1 MKIAFN
7 PSTANAL
14 TTISS
19 ANQHDIIFDLKGR
32 NIFARGVKFF
42 GTDTQ
47 VNVID
52 NLTSNDSKSA
62 LSANMGRYLNLI
74 KTPYNNTSTPSSAP
88 SAYNIEICP
97 ITSVWYSSLSIPDGG
112 GGLLIRGNTGT
123 AFNLWLHDTSNVWY
137 KQTASGAWKKM
148 DAGNADTASKFQT
161 ARTIN
166 GTSFDGSSNIVTSY
180 WGTSRNIT
188 IGNTTKSVNGS
199 TNISWSLSELGAAS
213 SGHNHDGRYVYNYGG
228 SDCKDAGLGN
238 NYMGMTTSSG
248 IDSNWWHVL
257 SAGWNGEYRWNS
269 QIGFPTQNRNGF
281 YYRSGKD
288 DNTGWGSWVKL
299 IDINNYAGILDSRYY
314 TESEVNNLLNK
325 KLDRV
330 NLTTGTWNPRGYN
343 LAADYHYNGG
353 DMSLSE
359 SDGKMHV
366 SIDGKFWQNEGQ
378 YRVLDTSDLN
388 GVYNTLTINQYLSTT
403 DTTWWPL
410 IWGGSVHNNTNNST
424 GAVYKSYSALTWQ
437 TSSQTLYTTKLRTT
451 GIIFPDIGNEATS
464 GKISWNGST
473 DGADIYYQTTTS
485 DQGNLVLNVRDDNN
499 CYIRLALN
507 GTFKSYFD
515 VANSYWSGK
524 SNLANKWATARTF
537 KIGNSAKTVD
547 GSSDISWTLSEIGVQ
562 NTWRQVNVNGTSIG
576 SATLNLVSGNYI
588 GVSNDNG
595 KVTFNL
601 IGSTTTANQAIL
613 SNGTANQWKLQT
625 LNIDNW
631 NNAWNWIS
639 SITTADTDKVINKWN
654 EILNFLAGI
663 DSSNK
668 LNTLLNSKLSITQIA
683 AKSDISTL
691 KNNAIYWVD
700 TKNNASGLTNGPFTN
715 SPFAML
721 SITNY
726 NAGTFSYRSRLAF
739 NDLGE
744 IKVAKCHSESSQ
756 NWTDTWYNILTS
768 NNSGISGSTIKIN
781 GTSITVNSSTDADN
795 KYVKKAGDTMTGA
808 LNFGAA
814 FQINNLRVIDNE
826 PSTSSHKLVLGYSGF
841 NKAEWF
847 EYGGTWNF
855 YKTSNTQT
863 LLVQLGVTSTFNGQ
877 VSINSSNFG
886 ALSVKRNDT
895 SNGASIRYSG
905 SSNVYGYIGF
915 NAAAKDKQALRW
927 SSDTSKVYTILD
939 TSSTYINDKTITING
954 VSTTWSD
961 HTYNFSGTTFVSGN
975 SYNGEHNA
983 NSITYNGHF
992 YYTSNGPATNLGAT
1006 TNDGAIY
1013 SQAFNDNWVGQIAQ
1027 DYRNGRLFVRGK
1039 NNGTWQNWLKI
1050 LDTGTTYVSNNEGYI
1065 NGTKITQVSN
1075 ATNAANSDTVDNE
1088 HASAFT
1094 RIVGRQSIYTSGTA
1108 PYNYILLFRIANKS
1122 SYSTV
1127 DCEIDLRTRFHTAKI
1142 EIRISTNQ
1150 YPYNSEGSSISIVKK
1165 VISGRSCRL
1174 WVLSTVQ
1181 TSDYNYYDVYYE
1193 SGAWNSGSYDI
1204 TLRGS
1209 NGTIV
1214 FEHKGTNLSSLPSN
1228 VSEVTNQWISWND
1241 IAGKPG
1247 TFTPASHNHDGTY
1260 LRLSGADTMVGA
1272 LKLANN
1278 TWNLIGDDV
1287 KVGDHNVSG
1296 GLGILGANG
1305 NTRVDFCQ
1313 YGNASNYKSITF
1325 DGTTLYLNGT
1335 SYNAE
1340 RLLGYSLNISDMQKP
1355 FGKIPV
1361 IDTNGVTELGR
1372 YIDFHYDNTTNSDY
1386 STRLQVQ
1393 GNYSNVVNLP
1403 TASGTLALTS
1413 QIPTALKSPYSLI
1426 IQTNGTTLGS
1436 YDGSAA
1442 KTWNITYSNVGA
1454 AAANHNHTSLS
1465 GVTRINFATES
1476 TDSCYIGTTVIDSAT
1491 HLDFYLSDD
1500 ANQESYRW
1508 IFGDCTAI
1516 GTKTIMELLPTNN
1529 ANTALKLYGSYVA
1542 TQSWAS
1548 SQYVTSLGTSGRNLT
1563 WTKNGTTN
1571 NITVP
1576 FATYSSALKSTGDDG
1591 NWYNWVYWNGSY
1603 FWLKAGT
1610 SIYNNNTAT
1619 LKTAVDYS
1627 TMSSYLID
1635 NGIHN
1640 ETASG
1645 TTANASNAGMLYGS
1659 GMYMTKTYSDSTMPT
1674 SYGNVINVAGTGSGQ
1689 LLLGWS
1695 GSDSTTG
1702 NIYYRSHRDTNSG
1715 GWGSWRRLLYSDES
1729 IKNPNPIK
1737 FRDING
1743 NSVSYDG
1750 SSTVDLTAGT
1760 YIAKLPYGFS
1770 SWSSGVGWGNTT
1782 GTSFASWNDS
1792 TGGSIDFRRDNPS
1805 SGKMSIK
1812 VDGRVYVNEGL
1823 NPVLSSSYD
1832 NGFWGIR
1839 TPDGGNNWIR
1849 TPDAGLIP
1857 YVSGGAGSGHSSLG
1871 TSSWYFSTAYIDKV
1885 YGSLVGNADTV
1896 DGYHA
1901 SDLFTALSN
1910 SNNGITMTIGGTTRS
1925 ISNIKVGS
1933 ASVLSKNS
1941 VFNDSNTGNLSYFD
1955 GYISNTSNSAAWS
1968 APLEGWCQIIHND
1981 LSVTNYWTEL
1991 AFPVNDVHGLAWR
2004 QRRDTQFY
2012 GWYRIL
2018 DSNNYNNYVPTK
2030 TGTGAS
2036 GTWGINISGTAA
2048 NADKLGG
2055 YSASGLFTTLS
2066 NSNYGVSLTIGGTT
2080 KSISNISV
2088 NYAKSASNADL
2099 LDGYHASNFASSS
2112 HNHDGRYA
2120 ISENYGG
2127 FIRTG
2132 RLPISGFYQ
2141 SYESTS
2147 GGNAPWTSWV
2157 HLINCQHSNTSNN
2170 YALQIAASFYDN
2182 NTFKIRVT
2190 NNNIDNTWRDII
2202 HSGNIASQS
2211 VSYADNAGTVDGYH
2225 VNDPSI
2231 SSTRGQP
2238 FGKIPVVYSDGVMEV
2253 GRYLDFHYNNTSNT
2267 DFSTRLCSE
2276 GDYSNYVRL
2285 PSTSG
2290 TLALTSQIP
2299 TIKWAIYSI
2308 SDSTSYSKKA
2318 GNTDFIE
2325 SVSYS
2330 NLSEDTLI
2338 SLKSV
2343 ITSDNSSWLYKTFV
2357 NAVALSSEPV
2367 SLSLHKNEYY
2377 TSQNT
2382 RVAEITLYT
2391 QGKFS
2396 GYLYFLYIA

>member
-199 TNISWSLSELGAAS
+199 
-213 SGHNHDGRYVYNYGG
+213 
-228 SDCKDAGLGN
+228 GN
-238 NYMGMTTSSG
+238 
-248 IDSNWWHVL
+248 
-257 SAGWNGEYRWNS
+257 
-269 QIGFPTQNRNGF
+269 
-281 YYRSGKD
+281 
-288 DNTGWGSWVKL
+288 
-299 IDINNYAGILDSRYY
+299 
-314 TESEVNNLLNK
+314 
-325 KLDRV
+325 
-330 NLTTGTWNPRGYN
+330 
-343 LAADYHYNGG
+343 
-353 DMSLSE
+353 
-359 SDGKMHV
+359 
-366 SIDGKFWQNEGQ
+366 
-378 YRVLDTSDLN
+378 
-388 GVYNTLTINQYLSTT
+388 
-403 DTTWWPL
+403 
-410 IWGGSVHNNTNNST
+410 
-424 GAVYKSYSALTWQ
+424 
-437 TSSQTLYTTKLRTT
+437 
-451 GIIFPDIGNEATS
+451 
-464 GKISWNGST
+464 
-473 DGADIYYQTTTS
+473 
-485 DQGNLVLNVRDDNN
+485 
-499 CYIRLALN
+499 
-507 GTFKSYFD
+507 
-515 VANSYWSGK
+515 
-524 SNLANKWATARTF
+524 
-537 KIGNSAKTVD
+537 
-547 GSSDISWTLSEIGVQ
+547 ISWTLSEIGVQ

-715 SPFAML
+715 NPFAML

-886 ALSVKRNDT
+886 ALSVKRNDD
-895 SNGASIRYSG
+895 SNGASIQFRG
-905 SSNVYGYIGF
+905 NTNIYGYIGF
-915 NAAAKDKQALRW
+915 NNSARDKQLQRW
-927 SSDTSKVYTILD
+927 NSAANTVYTILD
-939 TSSTYINDKTITING
+939 TSSTRISDSVITIND
-954 VSTTWSD
+954 T
-961 HTYNFSGTTFVSGN
+961 
-975 SYNGEHNA
+975 
-983 NSITYNGHF
+983 SIT
-992 YYTSNGPATNLGAT
+992 
-1006 TNDGAIY
+1006 
-1013 SQAFNDNWVGQIAQ
+1013 
-1027 DYRNGRLFVRGK
+1027 
-1039 NNGTWQNWLKI
+1039 
-1050 LDTGTTYVSNNEGYI
+1050 VS
-1065 NGTKITQVSN
+1065 K
-1075 ATNAANSDTVDNE
+1075 SD
-1088 HASAFT
+1088 
-1094 RIVGRQSIYTSGTA
+1094 
-1108 PYNYILLFRIANKS
+1108 
-1122 SYSTV
+1122 
-1127 DCEIDLRTRFHTAKI
+1127 
-1142 EIRISTNQ
+1142 
-1150 YPYNSEGSSISIVKK
+1150 
-1165 VISGRSCRL
+1165 
-1174 WVLSTVQ
+1174 
-1181 TSDYNYYDVYYE
+1181 
-1193 SGAWNSGSYDI
+1193 
-1204 TLRGS
+1204 
-1209 NGTIV
+1209 
-1214 FEHKGTNLSSLPSN
+1214 
-1228 VSEVTNQWISWND
+1228 
-1241 IAGKPG
+1241 
-1247 TFTPASHNHDGTY
+1247 HNHDGRYVRYYTVTSLDCNNLANGFTAARATASNAADGNHSAFLYVSDVGTPFQLQFPDASNFYVYKRYKSSGSWSAWAKLSAGYADHAGY
-1260 LRLSGADTMVGA
+1260 LDKTFTVFGVEYNGSQAKSVIPSNFVSQLSEGTSTVTDGTMLITSYASNNGFADSNAVNIPYKRKAIHLWEYIANKADVRYTRYYNNHDLNIDSFTDQNYIQTAASQGGGWTGTSPSGSHNGKAVLNVHTHTGNYYSQLMLDTAQNRLWMRS
-1272 LKLANN
+1272 ANN
-1278 TWNLIGDDV
+1278 TTTYGNWFKIAYVSDIPTKDSWNYDERYLKLTGGTMAGTAYITWADSGSQSAGTGAQGARGGLKWSGQSDYAWLYAEETAGDNLDLVIKFGDDNSN
-1287 KVGDHNVSG
+1287 GLSIRNVSNVQTTY
-1296 GLGILGANG
+1296 ISANG
-1305 NTRVDFCQ
+1305 IISTGTFK
-1313 YGNASNYKSITF
+1313 GNLDWSYITSKPSF
-1325 DGTTLYLNGT
+1325 YTK
-1335 SYNAE
+1335 AE
-1340 RLLGYSLNISDMQKP
+1340 SD
-1355 FGKIPV
+1355 
-1361 IDTNGVTELGR
+1361 
-1372 YIDFHYDNTTNSDY
+1372 
-1386 STRLQVQ
+1386 
-1393 GNYSNVVNLP
+1393 
-1403 TASGTLALTS
+1403 
-1413 QIPTALKSPYSLI
+1413 
-1426 IQTNGTTLGS
+1426 
-1436 YDGSAA
+1436 A
-1442 KTWNITYSNVGA
+1442 K
-1454 AAANHNHTSLS
+1454 
-1465 GVTRINFATES
+1465 
-1476 TDSCYIGTTVIDSAT
+1476 
-1491 HLDFYLSDD
+1491 
-1500 ANQESYRW
+1500 
-1508 IFGDCTAI
+1508 
-1516 GTKTIMELLPTNN
+1516 
-1529 ANTALKLYGSYVA
+1529 
-1542 TQSWAS
+1542 
-1548 SQYVTSLGTSGRNLT
+1548 YVTSLGTSGRNLT

-1627 TMSSYLID
+1627 TVSSYLID
-1635 NGIHN
+1635 NGTHN

-1849 TPDAGLIP
+1849 TPNNGLIP

-2004 QRRDTQFY
+2004 QRRDTKFY

-2267 DFSTRLCSE
+2267 DFSTRLYSE